1 MGIYQLEA
9 AADHVEGLAHEND
22 TVRAVL
28 ELVWNALDADSE
40 RVDVTFRRNEADGID
55 GVTVIDDGHGMSPEA
70 AQSAF
75 RWIGGSWKRGARRS
89 QGKSRPLHGK
99 SGQGRLRAFALG
111 TEVRWTSVAEDT
123 ANNRVQTVV
132 RASAASRNDF
142 EISDPISTLAQP
154 GTHFEAAGKSGLHRL
169 EADETRTKVVSA
181 LAPYLISHPSIDV
194 IYDGE
199 VLKPSENI
207 DEDTT
212 YDLTWIHKGVSQ
224 SAKVRIIE
232 WVQAS
237 FRTVHLCDADG
248 VTVDELDSPTS
259 ADFRYSAYVLWE
271 LMPAHQGK
279 WLLTK
284 FEVEESQLGGLV
296 AAARRKLLEHFEDRR
311 SERRRE
317 LVEVWKNEKTY
328 PYDGEPASE
337 EEKVERA
344 TFDVVATSIRRH
356 VPKTKKQQKLTLG
369 LLKQSLQQRPSDVSA
384 LLDQFLGLPVEE
396 REQLDRLLKHTSLS
410 RVIQATTSVT
420 NRLEFIRA
428 LELMIFDPKTN
439 NMVGERENLHKIL
452 ENELWIFGEEYN
464 LMVSE
469 RGLTHA
475 LDRHL
480 QLLGKDRT
488 DKAPVRRLDGTTGR
502 LDLLLSAAATEHD
515 RNRHLVVE
523 LKAPK
528 IEATNKELSQIKS
541 YAKAVAADP
550 RFADTSTIWDF
561 WLVTATVDDDVQQ
574 ERTQRGRSRGIA
586 FEPELPGAPHAKV
599 RVWVKT
605 WGELI
610 QEATRRLSYFQES
623 LQHDASLADAREYL
637 TRVHG
642 DVIPEGLLVNAHRD
656 GYVDDR
662 META

>member
-1 MGIYQLEA
+1 
-9 AADHVEGLAHEND
+9 
-22 TVRAVL
+22 
-28 ELVWNALDADSE
+28 
-40 RVDVTFRRNEADGID
+40 
-55 GVTVIDDGHGMSPEA
+55 MSPEA